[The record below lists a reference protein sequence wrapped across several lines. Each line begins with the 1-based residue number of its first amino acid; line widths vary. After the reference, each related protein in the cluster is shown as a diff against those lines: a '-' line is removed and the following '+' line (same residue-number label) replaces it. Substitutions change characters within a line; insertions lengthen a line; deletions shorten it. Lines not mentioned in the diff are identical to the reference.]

1 MQFITYGKN
10 HRFIQVFAAC
20 ALSAIMIA
28 IPLVAQASGRSF
40 ITGFN
45 TVSQVA
51 STVPGNGDQNPYGLA
66 VVPRSVGQ
74 LVRGDLLVSNFNN
87 NGSNGGQQG
96 TGTTIVQI
104 SPDGKASLFA
114 QIDAHNLSGACP
126 GGIGL
131 TTALVVL
138 QRGWVIVGSLPT
150 SDGTSATAQAGCLI
164 VLNSKGHVVKTFSGG
179 HINGPWDMTAVDW
192 NNKAV
197 LFVTNVLNGTVA
209 ASPNVVNQGTVV
221 RISLNVPEQGKGLPT
236 REQTTVISSD
246 LAERTDPAALVVG
259 PTGVGL
265 GDHDIL
271 YVADSVNNRIVAISD
286 ALTRSS
292 STHADKNLSSG
303 GSINDPLGLFIA
315 PNGNILT
322 ANGTNGDIVETTPGG
337 SQIAHKSVD
346 NTGGTGAGCLFGLT
360 VVPHMKSVFFVDDC
374 GNTLDQLHS

>member
-236 REQTTVISSD
+236 RE
-246 LAERTDPAALVVG
+246 LLM
-259 PTGVGL
+259 
-265 GDHDIL
+265 
-271 YVADSVNNRIVAISD
+271 
-286 ALTRSS
+286 LTR
-292 STHADKNLSSG
+292 
-303 GSINDPLGLFIA
+303 I
-315 PNGNILT
+315 
-322 ANGTNGDIVETTPGG
+322 
-337 SQIAHKSVD
+337 
-346 NTGGTGAGCLFGLT
+346 
-360 VVPHMKSVFFVDDC
+360 
-374 GNTLDQLHS
+374 